1 MRRAL
6 AVLAAALLLA
16 PAGVAQEEQ
25 QTRRTVH
32 LTDHDCE
39 AGPDRFC
46 IRPSSVTVH
55 EGEKLVL
62 EIVNRGQV
70 DHNLTADPAVPEAV
84 AEHVQTEPIPPNDSA
99 RVEIPWEALSTAR
112 EEMESSNLTLECG
125 FDGHAALGERLTV
138 TIGDAEQRPQPGFT
152 VWAALGGISLAAL
165 AWSRRRES

>member
-6 AVLAAALLLA
+6 AVLAAALLLV
-16 PAGVAQEEQ
+16 PVGLAQEEQ
-25 QTRRTVH
+25 QTRRTIH

-62 EIVNRGQV
+62 EIVNRGDV
-70 DHNLTADPAVPEAV
+70 EHNLTAGPAVPEAV
-84 AEHVQTEPIPPNDSA
+84 AQHVQTEPIAPDDSA

-112 EEMESSNLTLECG
+112 EEMESGNLTLGCG

-138 TIGDAEQRPQPGFT
+138 TIGDPEERPQPGFT
-152 VWAALGGISLAAL
+152 TWAALAAISLGAL
-165 AWSRRRES
+165 AWSRRRGT